1 MKRAGSDALDALE
14 DLLQGVRKFTQLTE
28 KKRGT
33 FYRKSTAFL
42 HFHEDPAGLFADL
55 RAGDDWERF
64 PVSTRAQQKAM
75 VARLALAVGVS
86 QAKTEPRANRA
97 TDPGKAGSKVK
108 GIKAV

>member
-55 RAGDDWERF
+55 RAGDDWERL
-64 PVSTRAQQKAM
+64 PVRTRAQRKAM
-75 VARLALAVGVS
+75 VARLAIALGVS
-86 QAKTEPRANRA
+86 KVNRKSR
-97 TDPGKAGSKVK
+97 TRLRKGESKVK